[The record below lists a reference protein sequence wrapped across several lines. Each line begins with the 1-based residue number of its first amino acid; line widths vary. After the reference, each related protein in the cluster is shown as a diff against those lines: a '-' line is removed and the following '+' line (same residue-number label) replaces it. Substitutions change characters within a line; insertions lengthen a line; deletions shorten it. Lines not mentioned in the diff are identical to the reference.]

1 MTVPIFTSSDVHA
14 PEAQQHRVSRSAP
27 REPLLAP
34 LPADERPEEVSVV
47 IVGGGP
53 AGLTSALLLAQRGV
67 DVLLLERRG
76 FTTHFPRAHLLNVR
90 TMEVM
95 HEIGVADD
103 VYALSPPGDEWR
115 RVVWYTSI
123 GAGSKLI
130 GELPAWGGVDDA
142 DAYALASPRR
152 FANVPQLRLDR
163 LLWEHADAAC
173 PGRIRGRQ
181 EVIGIE
187 TGDDGAVV
195 SVVDRHSG
203 QSYEVRARYVLAAD
217 GGRTC
222 AELVGAELD
231 GPRGLVDAVSMYV
244 STDLSMWAEQDGLL
258 CFVINPETE
267 SVSTGGLL
275 ALGPDTWGNKSRE
288 WSLGMSFPAGAGETD
303 EAKLLGHFRAVLGL
317 PDDHQV
323 EVHAISHWQF
333 EGVVADRF
341 RAGPVFLLGDAAHRH
356 PPTGGLGLNCA
367 VQDAHN
373 LAWKLAAVLD
383 GHADEQLLDT
393 YQSERRLIAA
403 QYVAHALENAG
414 RNMMVSNALGL
425 TVGQARDQAREQM
438 RLWQEDSPEGR
449 LKREAVNDA
458 VQANAEDFSQINVEA
473 GFHYEVGAFLPDG
486 TQPPANHES
495 ATIYE
500 PTTRPGHHLPH
511 VWLERDGERVSTVD
525 VVEPGALTLF
535 TGSVA
540 APLWREAASRAGDYP
555 ITVHAIDDHS
565 WRKVRGVNDEGAV
578 LVRPDRFVAARL
590 AAPDELATAIA
601 TVLGGGQQ
609 QTGPGEPAEPAI
621 ERIRRIADLFG

>member
-1 MTVPIFTSSDVHA
+1 
-14 PEAQQHRVSRSAP
+14 
-27 REPLLAP
+27 
-34 LPADERPEEVSVV
+34 
-47 IVGGGP
+47 
-53 AGLTSALLLAQRGV
+53 
-67 DVLLLERRG
+67 
-76 FTTHFPRAHLLNVR
+76 
-90 TMEVM
+90 
-95 HEIGVADD
+95 
-103 VYALSPPGDEWR
+103 
-115 RVVWYTSI
+115 
-123 GAGSKLI
+123 
-130 GELPAWGGVDDA
+130 
-142 DAYALASPRR
+142 
-152 FANVPQLRLDR
+152 
-163 LLWEHADAAC
+163 
-173 PGRIRGRQ
+173 
-181 EVIGIE
+181 
-187 TGDDGAVV
+187 
-195 SVVDRHSG
+195 
-203 QSYEVRARYVLAAD
+203 
-217 GGRTC
+217 
-222 AELVGAELD
+222 
-231 GPRGLVDAVSMYV
+231 
-244 STDLSMWAEQDGLL
+244 
-258 CFVINPETE
+258 
-267 SVSTGGLL
+267 
-275 ALGPDTWGNKSRE
+275 
-288 WSLGMSFPAGAGETD
+288 
-303 EAKLLGHFRAVLGL
+303 VLGL

-323 EVHAISHWQF
+323 EVHAISNWQF

-525 VVEPGALTLF
+525 IVEPGALTLF